1 MLHTRPALSR
11 LHQPAAPEHFLPCDR
26 PRVPEPVVRNS
37 EAAWSE
43 FQCLLGISHDDPAF
57 APTLP
62 PDFAPDTHTVLDGP
76 APIEPRQAQPLSVH
90 DVMVEARR
98 FNRVCPL
105 PAAWQR
111 LYDLLPGKLTTGRV
125 WQPPPPITGHAWQA
139 TSAMP
144 KRMCLR
150 DHIEWAERQ
159 GALEGVMRFIKSLPE
174 SQWHHVGDSRRD

>member
-1 MLHTRPALSR
+1 MLHPRSALA
-11 LHQPAAPEHFLPCDR
+11 QPRDLVTPDHFLPSDR
-26 PRVPEPVVRNS
+26 LPVPEPVVRDS
-37 EAAWSE
+37 EDAWME
-43 FQCLLGISHDDPAF
+43 FQRLLGLA
-57 APTLP
+57 
-62 PDFAPDTHTVLDGP
+62 GP
-76 APIEPRQAQPLSVH
+76 AAPIAPRPAQPLTVH

-111 LYDLLPGKLTTGRV
+111 LYDLLPGKRVTGREM
-125 WQPPPPITGHAWQA
+125 QPPPPISGHAWLA

-159 GALEGVMRFIKSLPE
+159 GALEAVMQFLKVLPE
-174 SQWHHVGDSRRD
+174 SQWHHVGDAKRA